1 MAILLATGGFCFAFL
16 LALTLNW
23 FALRPWRKSV
33 GLHWMERAR
42 LLHPARISARI
53 NSWLIP
59 VAVGMFCYLLC
70 PDQDFLLAALPGF
83 IGTVFANHIMSR
95 EVVPDLRFK
104 AWLHLLAASLFLF
117 FLWWAVLI
125 FTIMNM
131 PLNFGFLTWLVAGG
145 VLILLL
151 SFNFGLGILL
161 LRWFRLVQPATEH
174 LQALVAEVSLKMGVP
189 VRATWILST
198 YISNALAFPLT
209 RQLMFT
215 DKLLATLTDDE
226 IKAVCAHELGHLNE
240 PRKVLIMR
248 LLVAMAFYPLI
259 FARPMSSLGE
269 MGTSAFWLLL
279 IGVLI
284 VWLVGIRVSRRMETR
299 ADKIAVENQA
309 DAAVY
314 ARALERLYQT
324 NQMPAVMPKR
334 SSKIHPDLYDRMIAA
349 GVTPDYP
356 KPAPAKGQCWTSRAM
371 LFAVILS
378 PIATSAV
385 KLAMDI
391 LDAAIINTK

>member
-1 MAILLATGGFCFAFL
+1 
-16 LALTLNW
+16 
-23 FALRPWRKSV
+23 
-33 GLHWMERAR
+33 
-42 LLHPARISARI
+42 
-53 NSWLIP
+53 
-59 VAVGMFCYLLC
+59 
-70 PDQDFLLAALPGF
+70 
-83 IGTVFANHIMSR
+83 
-95 EVVPDLRFK
+95 
-104 AWLHLLAASLFLF
+104 
-117 FLWWAVLI
+117 
-125 FTIMNM
+125 
-131 PLNFGFLTWLVAGG
+131 
-145 VLILLL
+145 
-151 SFNFGLGILL
+151 
-161 LRWFRLVQPATEH
+161 
-174 LQALVAEVSLKMGVP
+174 
-189 VRATWILST
+189 
-198 YISNALAFPLT
+198 
-209 RQLMFT
+209 
-215 DKLLATLTDDE
+215 
-226 IKAVCAHELGHLNE
+226 
-240 PRKVLIMR
+240 
-248 LLVAMAFYPLI
+248 MAFYPLI